1 MGKMEGVA
9 LRKSGALLRLISSVF
24 VGSLVAAA
32 CAPATTTP
40 GASASSNPTGTGIVA
55 SDKTFV
61 FGVGQNPVGG
71 CDGTQ
76 ITVTVPV
83 GNCPLLNQEGLVRY
97 DEVTKSVAP
106 SLATSWTFDGT
117 SATFKLRQNVK
128 FQDGTPFNADA
139 VVFNYRRVW
148 DTTFAANTGV
158 KFPLVATIP
167 IASVEKMDDATVKVN
182 FKTARSDTMLLMT
195 TFPAFIQSPT
205 AVQKTTPADY
215 AFHPVGTGPYKVT
228 SYADASRFELQRDD
242 TYWGTKPAAA
252 KIVIVV
258 KQDSAALVSDL
269 LSGAID
275 ASLAPSLEQI
285 DQIKA
290 AGMTIQASPS
300 LVFYGAN
307 FNVTR
312 APFNDPKIRQ
322 AAEYAIDKESV
333 TALSKGS
340 AKPMYGAVVDGMR
353 EYNADVPAYKY
364 DAKMSGTILDGL
376 GWTLPAGGK
385 VRMKGGQPLHIDV
398 IQRTGYS
405 GNTTLL
411 TPLIVSNLQDAGFEV
426 KTVTVEQALQYTAQ
440 GYYDINKWDL
450 AVGGWSAS
458 IPDAG
463 TMLGN
468 MLTANWPTVGF
479 NLGHYSN
486 PQVDQKVAAAGASF
500 DEKTHDQL
508 LKDAQLLVRTDAP
521 FLWIFQNQSMVA
533 FNPAKVAAAPFRL
546 GGQLDMLRLQLK

>member
-1 MGKMEGVA
+1 M
-9 LRKSGALLRLISSVF
+9 RKSGALLRL
-24 VGSLVAAA
+24 VGALVSGTLVIAA
-32 CAPATTTP
+32 CAPAGTSGSSP
-40 GASASSNPTGTGIVA
+40 SAGASAAVT
-55 SDKTFV
+55 DKTFV
-61 FGVGQNPVGG
+61 YGVGQNPVGG

-97 DEVTKSVAP
+97 DEVTKTVAP
-106 SLATSWTFDGT
+106 SLATSWTQDGT
-117 SATFKLRQNVK
+117 SVTFKLRSGVK

-148 DTTFAANTGV
+148 DTTFEANKGV
-158 KFPLVATIP
+158 KFPLVATVP
-167 IASVEKMDDATVKVN
+167 IKSVEKIDDMTVKVN
-182 FKTARSDTMLLMT
+182 YTSARADIMLLMT
-195 TFPAFIQSPT
+195 TFPVLIQSPT

-228 SYADASRFELQRDD
+228 SYQDANRFELQRDD
-242 TYWGTKPAAA
+242 NYWGAKPAAA
-252 KIVIVV
+252 KVVIVV

-290 AGMTIQASPS
+290 AGMSIQASPS

-307 FNVTR
+307 FNTTKP
-312 APFNDPKIRQ
+312 PFDDVKMRQ

-333 TALSKGS
+333 ATLSKGS
-340 AKPMYGAVVDGMR
+340 AKPMYGAVIDSMR
-353 EYNADVPAYKY
+353 EYNADVPDYKY
-364 DAKMSGTILDGL
+364 DVKKSGDMLTAL
-376 GWTLPAGGK
+376 GWVLPAGGK
-385 VRMKGGQPLHIDV
+385 VRMKNGQPLHVDV
-398 IQRTGYS
+398 IQRTGYT

-411 TPLIVSNLQDAGFEV
+411 TPLIVSNLQDVGFEV
-426 KTVTVEQALQYTAQ
+426 KTVTVEQALQYTPQ
-440 GYYDINKWDL
+440 GYYDLSKWNL

-463 TMLGN
+463 TMMAN
-468 MLTANWPTVGF
+468 MTTAAFVPAGF
-479 NLGHYSN
+479 NLGKYSN
-486 PQVDQKVAAAGASF
+486 PAVDQKIQEAAASF
-500 DEKTHDQL
+500 DQAKHDQL
-508 LKDAQLLVRTDAP
+508 LKEAQLLVKNDAP
-521 FLWIFQNQSMVA
+521 WLYVFQNQSMIA

-546 GGQLDMLRLQLK
+546 SGQLDILRLQLK